1 MIKQYLFIL
10 TLLFIACDSDDPI
23 SVQPSENN
31 YTYTLEDLNP
41 SSNYYNQN
49 VGTSS
54 FPNQITIHYFGHY
67 SWGTCSALYGQL
79 NELYENLI
87 LEGYNQVKL
96 IGIGKSS
103 QISFLNNWTDTGNA
117 SVCAD
122 TDGNTTWNNWGAVQ
136 RDLYILDHEGNVVFN
151 ENISSGLPDNLE
163 STIIDY
169 INLIPSF

>member
-1 MIKQYLFIL
+1 MIKQYLFTL

-67 SWGTCSALYGQL
+67 S
-79 NELYENLI
+79 
-87 LEGYNQVKL
+87 
-96 IGIGKSS
+96 
-103 QISFLNNWTDTGNA
+103 
-117 SVCAD
+117 
-122 TDGNTTWNNWGAVQ
+122 
-136 RDLYILDHEGNVVFN
+136 
-151 ENISSGLPDNLE
+151 
-163 STIIDY
+163 
-169 INLIPSF
+169 